1 MKRPALILL
10 PALATVV
17 VAAAGCRTPDRP
29 PLHTVAAVDLP
40 RFMGD
45 WYVIASIPTFMERD
59 AANAV
64 ESYRLEDDG
73 TVATT
78 FTYRKGGVDGPEKR
92 MTPRGFVLD
101 RTTNAVWGMRFIWP
115 VKADYRIIHLDPGYT
130 LTVVAREKR
139 DYAWIM
145 ARSPE
150 IPEADY
156 QAMLQL
162 LADQGY
168 DTARMRRVPQRWNRS

>member
-1 MKRPALILL
+1 MKFPALILL
-10 PALATVV
+10 PALAAAV
-17 VAAAGCRTPDRP
+17 VATAACRTPDRP
-29 PLHTVAAVDLP
+29 PLRTVAAVDLP

-45 WYVIASIPTFMERD
+45 WYVIASIPTFLERD

-64 ESYRLEDDG
+64 ESYRLDPDG

-78 FTYRKGGVDGPEKR
+78 FSYRKGGVDGPAKR

-101 RTTNAVWGMRFIWP
+101 RATNAVWGMRFVWP

-156 QAMLQL
+156 QALLQL

-168 DTARMRRVPQRWNRS
+168 DTAKMRRVPQRWSRS

>member
-1 MKRPALILL
+1 MKLPPFILL
-10 PALATVV
+10 PVLAAV
-17 VAAAGCRTPDRP
+17 VAAMTGCRTPDRP
-29 PLHTVAAVDLP
+29 PLRTVPSVDLE

-45 WYVIASIPTFMERD
+45 WYVIASIPTFLERG
-59 AANAV
+59 AVNAV
-64 ESYRLEDDG
+64 ESYRLDADG

-101 RTTNAVWGMRFIWP
+101 RATNAVWGMRFVWP
-115 VKADYRIIHLDPGYT
+115 VKADYRIVYLDPGYT
-130 LTVVAREKR
+130 QTVVAREKR

-156 QAMLQL
+156 QSLVRL

-168 DTARMRRVPQRWNRS
+168 DTAKVRKVPQQWSRP